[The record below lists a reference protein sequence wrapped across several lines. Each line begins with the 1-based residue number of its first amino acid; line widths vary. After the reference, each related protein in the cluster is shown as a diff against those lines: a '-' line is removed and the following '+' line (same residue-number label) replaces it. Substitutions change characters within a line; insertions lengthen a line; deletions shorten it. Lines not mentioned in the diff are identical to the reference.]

1 MLLTVNLPKHRS
13 SSYLRRVRVLIAAIL
28 FSLARQLP
36 AQIHADF
43 TVSHGVT
50 PVGTFRARLD
60 YDKAPR
66 TCANFIGL
74 ANGTRPWI
82 DVTTGEVRAGVPFYD
97 GLTFHRLIHDFM
109 IQGGSP
115 NGLGT
120 DGPGFSIQD
129 EFHPSLRHNG
139 RYVLSMAKSSLPASG
154 GSQFFITLED
164 SSMLDD
170 KHSVFG
176 EVTDGRAI
184 FDLFA
189 SSTLFPTDRSYAGA
203 PANDPNYSDT
213 PLTPI
218 VIDSVVISG
227 PSLAAFDIDDPALR
241 LPHVVPQPTLAPS
254 RDALAE
260 TFSFAFERQAQTE
273 YLIFR
278 SLDLQTWSPRPR
290 ILSVDGPYPYAF
302 TFSGVPYPRYFIR
315 LPAVDYGDVPNAP
328 SDLTAAGRVLT
339 FTDRSGN
346 TVSLTFNGAGGGT
359 WSDSLSGSG
368 QLNSASWYDLIPA
381 SGASSTSSGFAPQL
395 PLGQFTASF
404 DTPAGANGWQFLNA
418 RLSFH
423 EPLSGHADGSADI
436 GASSVPAR
444 EAFTLSP

>member
-1 MLLTVNLPKHRS
+1 M
-13 SSYLRRVRVLIAAIL
+13 RVFIAAIL
-28 FSLARQLP
+28 FSLTQQLP
-36 AQIHADF
+36 AQIYADF
-43 TVSHGVT
+43 TVSRGAM

-82 DVTTGEVRAGVPFYD
+82 DVTSGEVRTGVPFYD

-139 RYVLSMAKSSLPASG
+139 RYVLSMAKSTFPASG

-164 SSMLDD
+164 SSFLDD

-176 EVTDGRAI
+176 EVIEGRAI
-184 FDLFA
+184 FDLFT
-189 SSTLFPTDRSYAGA
+189 STTLFPTDRSIAGA

-227 PSLAAFDIDDPALR
+227 PSLAAFDIDDAALR
-241 LPHVVPQPTLAPS
+241 LPHVVPQPALTPS

-260 TFSFAFERQAQTE
+260 TFTFAYERRPQTE

-278 SLDLQTWSPRPR
+278 STDLQTWSPRVR
-290 ILSVDGPYPYAF
+290 VLSIDGPSPYAF
-302 TFSGVPYPRYFIR
+302 TITGVPYPRYFIR

-328 SDLTAAGRVLT
+328 SNVLAAGRVLT

-346 TVSLTFNGAGGGT
+346 TVSLSFDGSGGGT
-359 WSDSLSGSG
+359 WSDSNSVSGLLTGVSWQDFVPAAG
-368 QLNSASWYDLIPA
+368 TNSM
-381 SGASSTSSGFAPQL
+381 SSGFAPRL
-395 PLGQFTASF
+395 PLGYFTASF
-404 DTPAGANGWQFLNA
+404 DTPAGVNGWQYLSGF
-418 RLSFH
+418 LSFH
-423 EPLSGHADGSADI
+423 EPLSGHAEGSADV
-436 GASSVPAR
+436 GATSVPAR